1 MSQRTYGWSPKQM
14 ARINSRREARGQKPY
29 IDSRMKSDAS
39 YNQEY
44 QEGEDD
50 YLSFQKKIAEKNKAR
65 QVMDEDKKSAF
76 AKQSASTKTN
86 MQQREQGRQDLGRMN
101 VDFLKMKQSGGK
113 MSWDDFKK
121 MWSSQKV
128 LAPNKKSNTASLSYA

>member
-14 ARINSRREARGQKPY
+14 AQINSQREARGQKPY

-44 QEGEDD
+44 QEAGDE
-50 YLSFQKKIAEKNKAR
+50 YSSFQKKIAGKNMAMQKS
-65 QVMDEDKKSAF
+65 DEDRKNAF
-76 AKQSASTKTN
+76 AKQSAATKTN

-101 VDFLKMKQSGGK
+101 VDFLKMKQSGGD
-113 MSWDDFKK
+113 MSWEDFKK
-121 MWSSQKV
+121 MWAAPKV
-128 LAPNKKSNTASLSYA
+128 STPPAGMSGMRYA